1 MAYQNILLEQ
11 PEAGIYLLTVNRP
24 RALNALNA
32 RTLDEIGEAAEAIA
46 QDAAARVALVR
57 GAGDKAF
64 VAGADIAEMRNFTAE
79 EGASFSARGSRV
91 FARLETV
98 PVPVIALVD
107 GYCLGGGCELALACD
122 WIIATERAVFGQPEV
137 NLGVCAG
144 FGGTQRL
151 PRRIGPARAL
161 ELLTTGRQVKA
172 NEALAIGLANAVVPA
187 AELMQRGLE
196 TAHIVASKG
205 PLAVRCSKEAVRRG
219 ADLELAAALALE
231 SELFGRCCTSL
242 DQKEGMAAFL
252 EKRSA
257 RFTGK

>member
-1 MAYQNILLEQ
+1 MTFQNILLEQ
-11 PEAGIYLLTVNRP
+11 PEPGIYLLTVNRP
-24 RALNALNA
+24 KALNALNS
-32 RTLDEIGEAAEAIA
+32 RTLDEIGEAADTIA
-46 QDAAARVALVR
+46 RDPSARAALVR

-64 VAGADIAEMRNFTAE
+64 VAGADITEMQNFTEE
-79 EGASFSARGSRV
+79 EGAAFSARGSRA
-91 FARLETV
+91 FSRLEAA

-144 FGGTQRL
+144 FGATQRL
-151 PRRIGPARAL
+151 TRKIGSSRAL

-172 NEALAIGLANAVVPA
+172 EDGLAMGLISAIVPA
-187 AELMQRGLE
+187 GELLERGLQ
-196 TAHIVASKG
+196 TARVIAKKG

-231 SELFGRCCTSL
+231 SDLFGRCCASS

-252 EKRSA
+252 EKRSP
-257 RFTGK
+257 RFSGK